1 MEGLIIFIIIGIIS
15 SLLKK
20 GKEQQ
25 STKQQMPPF
34 NKDAQLPKSRQTR
47 SQTKQIPNVERPILQ
62 SFEDF
67 AKEFVGEIKQASAQP
82 KAQSKPIVVEQAK
95 VVEEAPKNE
104 QRESMKERF
113 AERNNSRGQ
122 MNVKHV
128 QNRTSNS
135 PIVQPSRNTLVQAI
149 IMAEVLGPPKAKQK
163 RS

>member
-47 SQTKQIPNVERPILQ
+47 SQTKQIPKEERPILQ

-67 AKEFVGEIKQASAQP
+67 AKEFVGEIKQASVQP

-122 MNVKHV
+122 MNVKNV